1 MGVINN
7 YGRTL
12 TGVIKPNLKPLL
24 KSEEVKQEFF
34 IISTLFSLRK
44 DGVNSLGKLDHIILK
59 HSKVNV
65 IIFQKSD
72 KPYYNLILFFDMI
85 KNPSDEWKKTI
96 LKYKKQCQSVIQ
108 ISNNIRYVG
117 VINNYGR
124 TLTGV
129 IKPNLKPLLKSEE
142 VKQEFFIISTL
153 FSLRKNGT
161 NSLGKLD
168 YIILKHSKVN
178 VIVFQKKDITFYIS
192 INSKEK
198 SLDKIISL
206 IKKTI

>member
-1 MGVINN
+1 MVK
-7 YGRTL
+7 T
-12 TGVIKPNLKPLL
+12 P
-24 KSEEVKQEFF
+24 SEK
-34 IISTLFSLRK
+34 
-44 DGVNSLGKLDHIILK
+44 
-59 HSKVNV
+59 
-65 IIFQKSD
+65 
-72 KPYYNLILFFDMI
+72 
-85 KNPSDEWKKTI
+85 WKKSI
-96 LKYKKQCQSVIQ
+96 LKYKKQCQTILE

-129 IKPNLKPLLKSEE
+129 IQPNLKPLLKSEE
-142 VKQEFFIISTL
+142 VKHEFFIISTL
-153 FSLRKNGT
+153 FSLRKEGT

-168 YIILKHSKVN
+168 HIILKHSKVN
-178 VIVFQKKDITFYIS
+178 VIVFHKSNVTFYIS

>member
-1 MGVINN
+1 M
-7 YGRTL
+7 
-12 TGVIKPNLKPLL
+12 IKTP
-24 KSEEVKQEFF
+24 
-34 IISTLFSLRK
+34 
-44 DGVNSLGKLDHIILK
+44 
-59 HSKVNV
+59 
-65 IIFQKSD
+65 SD
-72 KPYYNLILFFDMI
+72 K
-85 KNPSDEWKKTI
+85 WKKSI
-96 LKYKKQCQSVIQ
+96 LKYKKQCQSIIQ

-153 FSLRKNGT
+153 FSLRKNGV

-178 VIVFQKKDITFYIS
+178 VIVFQKKDITFYVS

>member
-1 MGVINN
+1 MV
-7 YGRTL
+7 
-12 TGVIKPNLKPLL
+12 
-24 KSEEVKQEFF
+24 E
-34 IISTLFSLRK
+34 
-44 DGVNSLGKLDHIILK
+44 
-59 HSKVNV
+59 
-65 IIFQKSD
+65 
-72 KPYYNLILFFDMI
+72 
-85 KNPSDEWKKTI
+85 NPSDKWKKSI
-96 LKYKKQCQSVIQ
+96 LKYKKQCQAIIQ
-108 ISNNIRYVG
+108 LSDNIRYVG

-153 FSLRKNGT
+153 FSLRKDSV

-168 YIILKHSKVN
+168 HIILKHSKVN
-178 VIVFQKKDITFYIS
+178 VIVFQKSNVTFYIS

-198 SLDKIISL
+198 SLDKIITL

>member
-1 MGVINN
+1 M
-7 YGRTL
+7 
-12 TGVIKPNLKPLL
+12 IKTP
-24 KSEEVKQEFF
+24 
-34 IISTLFSLRK
+34 
-44 DGVNSLGKLDHIILK
+44 
-59 HSKVNV
+59 
-65 IIFQKSD
+65 SD
-72 KPYYNLILFFDMI
+72 K
-85 KNPSDEWKKTI
+85 WKKSI
-96 LKYKKQCQSVIQ
+96 LKYKKQCQSIIQ
-108 ISNNIRYVG
+108 ISKDIRYVG

-153 FSLRKNGT
+153 FSLRKNGV

-178 VIVFQKKDITFYIS
+178 VIVFQKSDITFYVS

>member
-1 MGVINN
+1 MVK
-7 YGRTL
+7 T
-12 TGVIKPNLKPLL
+12 P
-24 KSEEVKQEFF
+24 SEK
-34 IISTLFSLRK
+34 
-44 DGVNSLGKLDHIILK
+44 
-59 HSKVNV
+59 
-65 IIFQKSD
+65 
-72 KPYYNLILFFDMI
+72 
-85 KNPSDEWKKTI
+85 WKKFI
-96 LKYKKQCQSVIQ
+96 LKYKKQCQHILQV
-108 ISNNIRYVG
+108 SNNIRYVG

-153 FSLRKNGT
+153 FSLRKDGA

-168 YIILKHSKVN
+168 HIILKHSKVN
-178 VIVFQKKDITFYIS
+178 IIVFQKMDITFYVS

-198 SLDKIISL
+198 SLDKIISS

>member
-1 MGVINN
+1 MV
-7 YGRTL
+7 
-12 TGVIKPNLKPLL
+12 
-24 KSEEVKQEFF
+24 E
-34 IISTLFSLRK
+34 
-44 DGVNSLGKLDHIILK
+44 
-59 HSKVNV
+59 
-65 IIFQKSD
+65 
-72 KPYYNLILFFDMI
+72 
-85 KNPSDEWKKTI
+85 NPSDKWKKSI
-96 LKYKKQCQSVIQ
+96 LKYKKQCQAIIQ
-108 ISNNIRYVG
+108 LSDNIRYVG

-153 FSLRKNGT
+153 FSLRKDSV

-168 YIILKHSKVN
+168 HIILKHSKVN
-178 VIVFQKKDITFYIS
+178 VIVFQKSDVTFYIS

-198 SLDKIISL
+198 SLDKIASL